1 MLRIRLQ
8 RKGRKKRPIWHI
20 VVAERHEARD
30 GARAKK
36 KLKQLWL
43 SGKNTEILK
52 KKTLPAVKQI
62 TKKYLQLKKENT
74 RSNFRR
80 KRNKLLLK

>member
-30 GARAKK
+30 GRIVE
-36 KLKQLWL
+36 QV
-43 SGKNTEILK
+43 G
-52 KKTLPAVKQI
+52 
-62 TKKYLQLKKENT
+62 
-74 RSNFRR
+74 R
-80 KRNKLLLK
+80 